1 MELLL
6 RLFGLVWG
14 LFMVDLGLIY
24 MMFIKVQKSREKQ
37 GEAGRSREAE
47 KLGTRTPNKN
57 SRKKV
62 PPGIWRA

>member
-14 LFMVDLGLIY
+14 VFMVDLGLIY
-24 MMFIKVQKSREKQ
+24 MMFMKVQKSRQSRKKQ
-37 GEAGRSREAE
+37 GKAGKAE

-57 SRKKV
+57 SRKKG